1 MRVYTAVVFGSPDKQ
16 ETDITTRS
24 LFVHS
29 VSSQMVAT
37 NTRYTAR
44 TAAMLSTGVLINP

>member
-1 MRVYTAVVFGSPDKQ
+1 MRVYTAGVFGSPDKQ
-16 ETDITTRS
+16 ETDITRS

>member
-1 MRVYTAVVFGSPDKQ
+1 MWVYTGVVFVSPDKQ
-16 ETDITTRS
+16 ETDITTRP
-24 LFVHS
+24 LIVHS

-44 TAAMLSTGVLINP
+44 TAEMLSTGVLINP